1 MRVGYFHGKLRSQET
16 FRWSVG
22 GSGLLENFS
31 RLFWPET
38 KLLNIKLAHQFW
50 FSFPPPGAAGGSS
63 SRQADEEKAK
73 ERQKNESADRE
84 QHHKQQK
91 HDAANC
97 KREAREIRQLDNE
110 LLNQRRAQERER
122 QAQLGSDRQAAALA
136 TGPTNVPVGA
146 TSPPP
151 SSTSSGDRTFRT
163 AEPFYAESNSST
175 TPGRTPPN
183 TISEEKSPVIPG
195 VKTPLLEDTSFGDT
209 NTALMETGQNSA
221 AAVTPKEEE
230 PRNVGLVAAASQ
242 KVLQEKGLPETSHL
256 QDFPKGR
263 QDSTESEIS
272 TIYSQSQSDA
282 CHKMMNSATE
292 MLGSVPNDDVVR
304 KINFKF
310 TMSFKTHGDCAVF
323 ADVWRPSVGKHAIWD
338 FSRAKR
344 FVLSRFEN
352 EDSNP
357 VTIYRCRA
365 PIASLDCMEE
375 FSGTTAQLDFGR
387 STSLGSNPA
396 IQIRSNA
403 TTTPGLR
410 YKNLGKSGLRVSNVG
425 LGTWPI
431 FSPGVSE
438 EQAEAILRLAVD
450 SGINLFDLSEAHSG
464 TRAEIELGKIIQKA
478 GWKRTSFVITT
489 KIYWSTKSEER
500 GLSRKHIIESV
511 QASLQRLQLPYI
523 DVILVHKA
531 DSMCPMEEIVRAM
544 NYVISQGWSMYWGT
558 ARWSPVEIMEAYTNC
573 RQFNCVT
580 PIVEQSEYHMFCR
593 EKAELYLPEMYN
605 KIGVGFMA
613 WGPLSMCL
621 GDAQNGE
628 KLWIPKGSLKSKS
641 QSYSWIEDEVNKE
654 NLQDEARR
662 LYDKARDISN
672 LAEKLGCNAV
682 QLSIAWSLKHEPVQ
696 CLLLGATSPE
706 QLHQSLQALQ
716 LLPRLSTGVMLEIER
731 ILENKPVRP
740 PPISTLALRTVLKP
754 SLLSL
759 ESLSV
764 SLESLFYEQTA
775 LDSKFNNSS
784 TATGTMQSTNSTV
797 TTTSETTG
805 LAEDKQQA
813 RQLVDCLK
821 SIDNTVMGEKRIR
834 YKISCSFKSLDNNCK
849 SLFNIL
855 RGKGTGNGVAP
866 AKKVP
871 LSEDC
876 MQAAPSS
883 NALVPAHHVQS
894 HQKGF
899 RMLFNR
905 KLLSDRRD
913 SVLLAPCVNVA
924 EH

>member
-1 MRVGYFHGKLRSQET
+1 MSIVLCNVASKPNNDNN
-16 FRWSVG
+16 V
-22 GSGLLENFS
+22 NND
-31 RLFWPET
+31 
-38 KLLNIKLAHQFW
+38 NI
-50 FSFPPPGAAGGSS
+50 S
-63 SRQADEEKAK
+63 
-73 ERQKNESADRE
+73 
-84 QHHKQQK
+84 
-91 HDAANC
+91 
-97 KREAREIRQLDNE
+97 
-110 LLNQRRAQERER
+110 
-122 QAQLGSDRQAAALA
+122 
-136 TGPTNVPVGA
+136 
-146 TSPPP
+146 
-151 SSTSSGDRTFRT
+151 
-163 AEPFYAESNSST
+163 
-175 TPGRTPPN
+175 
-183 TISEEKSPVIPG
+183 
-195 VKTPLLEDTSFGDT
+195 
-209 NTALMETGQNSA
+209 
-221 AAVTPKEEE
+221 
-230 PRNVGLVAAASQ
+230 
-242 KVLQEKGLPETSHL
+242 
-256 QDFPKGR
+256 
-263 QDSTESEIS
+263 
-272 TIYSQSQSDA
+272 
-282 CHKMMNSATE
+282 
-292 MLGSVPNDDVVR
+292 
-304 KINFKF
+304 
-310 TMSFKTHGDCAVF
+310 
-323 ADVWRPSVGKHAIWD
+323 
-338 FSRAKR
+338 
-344 FVLSRFEN
+344 

-654 NLQDEARR
+654 VSVRSTARPHCSDPQDEARR

-740 PPISTLALRTVLKP
+740 PPISTLALR
-754 SLLSL
+754 
-759 ESLSV
+759 
-764 SLESLFYEQTA
+764 
-775 LDSKFNNSS
+775 
-784 TATGTMQSTNSTV
+784 
-797 TTTSETTG
+797 
-805 LAEDKQQA
+805 
-813 RQLVDCLK
+813 
-821 SIDNTVMGEKRIR
+821 
-834 YKISCSFKSLDNNCK
+834 
-849 SLFNIL
+849 
-855 RGKGTGNGVAP
+855 
-866 AKKVP
+866 
-871 LSEDC
+871 
-876 MQAAPSS
+876 
-883 NALVPAHHVQS
+883 
-894 HQKGF
+894 
-899 RMLFNR
+899 
-905 KLLSDRRD
+905 
-913 SVLLAPCVNVA
+913 
-924 EH
+924 

>member
-1 MRVGYFHGKLRSQET
+1 M
-16 FRWSVG
+16 
-22 GSGLLENFS
+22 
-31 RLFWPET
+31 
-38 KLLNIKLAHQFW
+38 AHQFW
-50 FSFPPPGAAGGSS
+50 FSFPPPGASGSSS
-63 SRQADEEKAK
+63 SRQADEEKQK
-73 ERQKNESADRE
+73 ERAKNESSDRE

-91 HDAANC
+91 LDAANC

-122 QAQLGSDRQAAALA
+122 QAQLGTERQAAALA
-136 TGPTNVPVGA
+136 AATTVGAVGA

-151 SSTSSGDRTFRT
+151 ANSSGDRTYRQT
-163 AEPFYAESNSST
+163 EPFYAESSIST
-175 TPGRTPPN
+175 TPGRTPPT
-183 TISEEKSPVIPG
+183 TIAEEKSPVVAG
-195 VKTPLLEDTSFGDT
+195 VKTPLLEDTVAFGGVPSLT
-209 NTALMETGQNSA
+209 LMENLPGGVPL
-221 AAVTPKEEE
+221 AVTPKEEE
-230 PRNVGLVAAASQ
+230 QRNSALAAATLH
-242 KVLQEKGLPETSHL
+242 KVQPDKGLPETSHL

-282 CHKMMNSATE
+282 CHKMM
-292 MLGSVPNDDVVR
+292 
-304 KINFKF
+304 
-310 TMSFKTHGDCAVF
+310 
-323 ADVWRPSVGKHAIWD
+323 
-338 FSRAKR
+338 
-344 FVLSRFEN
+344 
-352 EDSNP
+352 
-357 VTIYRCRA
+357 CRA

-621 GDAQNGE
+621 GDAQSGD

-654 NLQDEARR
+654 DEARR

-740 PPISTLALRTVLKP
+740 PPISTLALRESGVPCGAESPKEEDISMGEEQKESQKISFCEIHVTERSPALTLQDCCDTPSAQQQQQSRQQTQQQQHQQQQHQHQQQHQQHSQYQQRQQRVQKQLVRHPKLWKQHRYERSVLKP

-759 ESLSV
+759 ESLSA
-764 SLESLFYEQTA
+764 SLESLFFEPAA

-784 TATGTMQSTNSTV
+784 GTATGTLQSTSSTV
-797 TTTSETTG
+797 STTSGVAAIDETRQ
-805 LAEDKQQA
+805 EQQA

-821 SIDNTVMGEKRIR
+821 SIDSTLMGEKRLR
-834 YKISCSFKSLDNNCK
+834 YKISCSFRTLDTNCK
-849 SLFNIL
+849 SLVNFL
-855 RGKGTGNGVAP
+855 RGKGTAHGVAP
-866 AKKVP
+866 ARKQAPESGPEGTKESTMVP
-871 LSEDC
+871 ST
-876 MQAAPSS
+876 AVVAR
-883 NALVPAHHVQS
+883 HQS
-894 HQKGF
+894 PQQGF
-899 RMLFNR
+899 RMLMNR
-905 KLLSDRRD
+905 KLFSDRSRD

-924 EH
+924 ES

>member
-1 MRVGYFHGKLRSQET
+1 MSIVLCNVASKT
-16 FRWSVG
+16 NNDNNV
-22 GSGLLENFS
+22 NND
-31 RLFWPET
+31 
-38 KLLNIKLAHQFW
+38 NI
-50 FSFPPPGAAGGSS
+50 S
-63 SRQADEEKAK
+63 
-73 ERQKNESADRE
+73 
-84 QHHKQQK
+84 
-91 HDAANC
+91 
-97 KREAREIRQLDNE
+97 
-110 LLNQRRAQERER
+110 
-122 QAQLGSDRQAAALA
+122 
-136 TGPTNVPVGA
+136 
-146 TSPPP
+146 
-151 SSTSSGDRTFRT
+151 
-163 AEPFYAESNSST
+163 
-175 TPGRTPPN
+175 
-183 TISEEKSPVIPG
+183 
-195 VKTPLLEDTSFGDT
+195 
-209 NTALMETGQNSA
+209 
-221 AAVTPKEEE
+221 
-230 PRNVGLVAAASQ
+230 
-242 KVLQEKGLPETSHL
+242 
-256 QDFPKGR
+256 
-263 QDSTESEIS
+263 
-272 TIYSQSQSDA
+272 
-282 CHKMMNSATE
+282 
-292 MLGSVPNDDVVR
+292 
-304 KINFKF
+304 
-310 TMSFKTHGDCAVF
+310 
-323 ADVWRPSVGKHAIWD
+323 
-338 FSRAKR
+338 
-344 FVLSRFEN
+344 

-613 WGPLSMCL
+613 WGPLSMYL

-654 NLQDEARR
+654 DEARR

-740 PPISTLALRTVLKP
+740 PPISTLALRESGVPCGAESPKEEDISMGEEQKESQKISFCEIHVTERSSTLTLQDRCQTPAAQQQQQQQQQQHRQTHQQRRLSGYPQQPHQPQPQQHQQYQQRQQCNNQQQRMQKQLVRHPKLWKQRHDRSVLKP

-764 SLESLFYEQTA
+764 SLESLFYEQNG

-784 TATGTMQSTNSTV
+784 TATGTMQSTSSTV
-797 TTTSETTG
+797 STTSEATG

-821 SIDNTVMGEKRIR
+821 SIDNTLMGEKRIR
-834 YKISCSFKSLDNNCK
+834 YKISYSFKSLDSNCK

-855 RGKGTGNGVAP
+855 RGKGSANGVAP
-866 AKKVP
+866 AKQAP
-871 LSEDC
+871 LPEDC
-876 MQAAPSS
+876 KQPTPSS
-883 NALVPAHHVQS
+883 NALVTARHV
-894 HQKGF
+894 HQNGF

-913 SVLLAPCVNVA
+913 SVLLTPCVDVI
-924 EH
+924 EK

>member
-1 MRVGYFHGKLRSQET
+1 Q
-16 FRWSVG
+16 
-22 GSGLLENFS
+22 
-31 RLFWPET
+31 
-38 KLLNIKLAHQFW
+38 
-50 FSFPPPGAAGGSS
+50 AG
-63 SRQADEEKAK
+63 QADEEKQK
-73 ERQKNESADRE
+73 ERQKNESSDRE

-91 HDAANC
+91 LDAANC

-122 QAQLGSDRQAAALA
+122 QAQLGTERQAAQALA
-136 TGPTNVPVGA
+136 STTTAVTVLT
-146 TSPPP
+146 TSPP
-151 SSTSSGDRTFRT
+151 
-163 AEPFYAESNSST
+163 ASNSSSERT
-175 TPGRTPPN
+175 LRQSELFYSDGSSVTIPGRLPPA
-183 TISEEKSPVIPG
+183 TSSTEDTSSPLVIGGKS
-195 VKTPLLEDTSFGDT
+195 PLLEDTVFLHS
-209 NTALMETGQNSA
+209 S

-230 PRNVGLVAAASQ
+230 QRLSSLAAAALH
-242 KVLQEKGLPETSHL
+242 KVQPEKGFPETTRL

-282 CHKMMNSATE
+282 CHKMM
-292 MLGSVPNDDVVR
+292 
-304 KINFKF
+304 
-310 TMSFKTHGDCAVF
+310 
-323 ADVWRPSVGKHAIWD
+323 
-338 FSRAKR
+338 
-344 FVLSRFEN
+344 
-352 EDSNP
+352 
-357 VTIYRCRA
+357 CRA

-387 STSLGSNPA
+387 STSLGSNA
-396 IQIRSNA
+396 GIQIRTHA

-621 GDAQNGE
+621 GDAQSGD

-641 QSYSWIEDEVNKE
+641 QSYSWIEDEVNRE
-654 NLQDEARR
+654 DEVRR

-672 LAEKLGCNAV
+672 LAEKLSCNTI

-740 PPISTLALRTVLKP
+740 PPISTLALR
-754 SLLSL
+754 
-759 ESLSV
+759 ESGV
-764 SLESLFYEQTA
+764 PCGAESPKEEDISMGEEQKE
-775 LDSKFNNSS
+775 SQKNSFCEIHKFNNST
-784 TATGTMQSTNSTV
+784 TATGTIQSTSSTV
-797 TTTSETTG
+797 STTSG
-805 LAEDKQQA
+805 QA
-813 RQLVDCLK
+813 PNGESPGGEMQAQQLVKCLK
-821 SIDNTVMGEKRIR
+821 SIDTSLLGEKKFR
-834 YKISCSFKSLDNNCK
+834 YRISCSFRALDSNCK
-849 SLFNIL
+849 SLFNFL
-855 RGKGTGNGVAP
+855 RGKGAANGVAP
-866 AKKVP
+866 AKALAEPGGAKW
-871 LSEDC
+871 
-876 MQAAPSS
+876 QPSAS
-883 NALVPAHHVQS
+883 ATGQQSSQHVQGRQPQ
-894 HQKGF
+894 HGF
-899 RMLFNR
+899 RMLLNR
-905 KLLSDRRD
+905 KTASDGSD
-913 SVLLAPCVNVA
+913 SVPLAPKQNVVDVVDA
-924 EH
+924 

>member
-1 MRVGYFHGKLRSQET
+1 MSIVLCNVASKT
-16 FRWSVG
+16 NNDNNV
-22 GSGLLENFS
+22 NND
-31 RLFWPET
+31 
-38 KLLNIKLAHQFW
+38 NI
-50 FSFPPPGAAGGSS
+50 S
-63 SRQADEEKAK
+63 
-73 ERQKNESADRE
+73 
-84 QHHKQQK
+84 
-91 HDAANC
+91 
-97 KREAREIRQLDNE
+97 
-110 LLNQRRAQERER
+110 
-122 QAQLGSDRQAAALA
+122 
-136 TGPTNVPVGA
+136 
-146 TSPPP
+146 
-151 SSTSSGDRTFRT
+151 
-163 AEPFYAESNSST
+163 
-175 TPGRTPPN
+175 
-183 TISEEKSPVIPG
+183 
-195 VKTPLLEDTSFGDT
+195 
-209 NTALMETGQNSA
+209 
-221 AAVTPKEEE
+221 
-230 PRNVGLVAAASQ
+230 
-242 KVLQEKGLPETSHL
+242 
-256 QDFPKGR
+256 
-263 QDSTESEIS
+263 
-272 TIYSQSQSDA
+272 
-282 CHKMMNSATE
+282 
-292 MLGSVPNDDVVR
+292 
-304 KINFKF
+304 
-310 TMSFKTHGDCAVF
+310 
-323 ADVWRPSVGKHAIWD
+323 
-338 FSRAKR
+338 
-344 FVLSRFEN
+344 

-654 NLQDEARR
+654 DLQDEARR

-740 PPISTLALRTVLKP
+740 PPISTLALR
-754 SLLSL
+754 
-759 ESLSV
+759 
-764 SLESLFYEQTA
+764 
-775 LDSKFNNSS
+775 
-784 TATGTMQSTNSTV
+784 
-797 TTTSETTG
+797 
-805 LAEDKQQA
+805 
-813 RQLVDCLK
+813 
-821 SIDNTVMGEKRIR
+821 
-834 YKISCSFKSLDNNCK
+834 
-849 SLFNIL
+849 
-855 RGKGTGNGVAP
+855 
-866 AKKVP
+866 
-871 LSEDC
+871 
-876 MQAAPSS
+876 
-883 NALVPAHHVQS
+883 
-894 HQKGF
+894 
-899 RMLFNR
+899 
-905 KLLSDRRD
+905 
-913 SVLLAPCVNVA
+913 
-924 EH
+924 

>member
-1 MRVGYFHGKLRSQET
+1 
-16 FRWSVG
+16 
-22 GSGLLENFS
+22 
-31 RLFWPET
+31 
-38 KLLNIKLAHQFW
+38 
-50 FSFPPPGAAGGSS
+50 
-63 SRQADEEKAK
+63 
-73 ERQKNESADRE
+73 
-84 QHHKQQK
+84 
-91 HDAANC
+91 
-97 KREAREIRQLDNE
+97 
-110 LLNQRRAQERER
+110 
-122 QAQLGSDRQAAALA
+122 
-136 TGPTNVPVGA
+136 
-146 TSPPP
+146 
-151 SSTSSGDRTFRT
+151 
-163 AEPFYAESNSST
+163 
-175 TPGRTPPN
+175 
-183 TISEEKSPVIPG
+183 
-195 VKTPLLEDTSFGDT
+195 
-209 NTALMETGQNSA
+209 
-221 AAVTPKEEE
+221 
-230 PRNVGLVAAASQ
+230 
-242 KVLQEKGLPETSHL
+242 
-256 QDFPKGR
+256 
-263 QDSTESEIS
+263 
-272 TIYSQSQSDA
+272 
-282 CHKMMNSATE
+282 
-292 MLGSVPNDDVVR
+292 
-304 KINFKF
+304 
-310 TMSFKTHGDCAVF
+310 
-323 ADVWRPSVGKHAIWD
+323 
-338 FSRAKR
+338 
-344 FVLSRFEN
+344 
-352 EDSNP
+352 
-357 VTIYRCRA
+357 
-365 PIASLDCMEE
+365 MEE

-654 NLQDEARR
+654 VSARSSTRPHCSVHISVLFFLFSVHLAVMLHLRKDPQDEARR

-740 PPISTLALRTVLKP
+740 PPISTLALR
-754 SLLSL
+754 
-759 ESLSV
+759 ESGV
-764 SLESLFYEQTA
+764 PCGAESPKE
-775 LDSKFNNSS
+775 
-784 TATGTMQSTNSTV
+784 
-797 TTTSETTG
+797 
-805 LAEDKQQA
+805 EDI
-813 RQLVDCLK
+813 
-821 SIDNTVMGEKRIR
+821 SMGEEQKESQ
-834 YKISCSFKSLDNNCK
+834 KISFCE
-849 SLFNIL
+849 I
-855 RGKGTGNGVAP
+855 
-866 AKKVP
+866 
-871 LSEDC
+871 
-876 MQAAPSS
+876 Q
-883 NALVPAHHVQS
+883 
-894 HQKGF
+894 
-899 RMLFNR
+899 
-905 KLLSDRRD
+905 
-913 SVLLAPCVNVA
+913 
-924 EH
+924 

>member
-1 MRVGYFHGKLRSQET
+1 MRASSFLGKLRSQET

-50 FSFPPPGAAGGSS
+50 FSFPPPGASGGSS

-73 ERQKNESADRE
+73 ERQKNDSADRE

-91 HDAANC
+91 LDAANC

-122 QAQLGSDRQAAALA
+122 QAQLGSERQAAALA
-136 TGPTNVPVGA
+136 TGTTATVPVGT

-151 SSTSSGDRTFRT
+151 LSTGSGDRTFRQ
-163 AEPFYAESNSST
+163 AEPFYAEGSIST

-183 TISEEKSPVIPG
+183 TIAEEKSPVLLAG
-195 VKTPLLEDTSFGDT
+195 VKTPLLEDTSFGGT
-209 NTALMETGQNSA
+209 NTTLMETLQTSA

-230 PRNVGLVAAASQ
+230 QRSAAGVLAAALQ
-242 KVLQEKGLPETSHL
+242 KVPQEKGLPETSHL

-282 CHKMMNSATE
+282 CHKMM
-292 MLGSVPNDDVVR
+292 
-304 KINFKF
+304 
-310 TMSFKTHGDCAVF
+310 
-323 ADVWRPSVGKHAIWD
+323 
-338 FSRAKR
+338 
-344 FVLSRFEN
+344 
-352 EDSNP
+352 
-357 VTIYRCRA
+357 CRA

-613 WGPLSMCL
+613 WGPLSMYL

-654 NLQDEARR
+654 DLQDEARR

-740 PPISTLALRTVLKP
+740 PPISTLALR
-754 SLLSL
+754 
-759 ESLSV
+759 
-764 SLESLFYEQTA
+764 
-775 LDSKFNNSS
+775 
-784 TATGTMQSTNSTV
+784 
-797 TTTSETTG
+797 
-805 LAEDKQQA
+805 
-813 RQLVDCLK
+813 
-821 SIDNTVMGEKRIR
+821 
-834 YKISCSFKSLDNNCK
+834 
-849 SLFNIL
+849 
-855 RGKGTGNGVAP
+855 
-866 AKKVP
+866 
-871 LSEDC
+871 
-876 MQAAPSS
+876 
-883 NALVPAHHVQS
+883 
-894 HQKGF
+894 
-899 RMLFNR
+899 
-905 KLLSDRRD
+905 
-913 SVLLAPCVNVA
+913 
-924 EH
+924 

>member
-1 MRVGYFHGKLRSQET
+1 M
-16 FRWSVG
+16 
-22 GSGLLENFS
+22 
-31 RLFWPET
+31 
-38 KLLNIKLAHQFW
+38 NIKLAHQFW
-50 FSFPPPGAAGGSS
+50 FSFPPPGASGGSS

-73 ERQKNESADRE
+73 ERQKNESSDRE

-91 HDAANC
+91 LDAANC

-122 QAQLGSDRQAAALA
+122 QAQLGSERQAAALA
-136 TGPTNVPVGA
+136 AATTGGPVGT

-151 SSTSSGDRTFRT
+151 PPPPASSNSSGDRSFRQS
-163 AEPFYAESNSST
+163 EPFYAESSIST
-175 TPGRTPPN
+175 TPGRTPPT
-183 TISEEKSPVIPG
+183 TIAEEKSPVIAG
-195 VKTPLLEDTSFGDT
+195 VKTPLLEDTPPFSGT
-209 NTALMETGQNSA
+209 NLTLMETLQNSTN
-221 AAVTPKEEE
+221 AVTPKEEE
-230 PRNVGLVAAASQ
+230 PRNTGLAAAATSH
-242 KVLQEKGLPETSHL
+242 KAPQEKALPDTSHL

-282 CHKMMNSATE
+282 CHKMM
-292 MLGSVPNDDVVR
+292 
-304 KINFKF
+304 
-310 TMSFKTHGDCAVF
+310 
-323 ADVWRPSVGKHAIWD
+323 
-338 FSRAKR
+338 
-344 FVLSRFEN
+344 
-352 EDSNP
+352 
-357 VTIYRCRA
+357 CRA

-654 NLQDEARR
+654 DEARR

-740 PPISTLALRTVLKP
+740 PPISTLALR
-754 SLLSL
+754 
-759 ESLSV
+759 
-764 SLESLFYEQTA
+764 
-775 LDSKFNNSS
+775 
-784 TATGTMQSTNSTV
+784 
-797 TTTSETTG
+797 
-805 LAEDKQQA
+805 
-813 RQLVDCLK
+813 
-821 SIDNTVMGEKRIR
+821 
-834 YKISCSFKSLDNNCK
+834 
-849 SLFNIL
+849 
-855 RGKGTGNGVAP
+855 
-866 AKKVP
+866 
-871 LSEDC
+871 
-876 MQAAPSS
+876 
-883 NALVPAHHVQS
+883 
-894 HQKGF
+894 
-899 RMLFNR
+899 
-905 KLLSDRRD
+905 
-913 SVLLAPCVNVA
+913 
-924 EH
+924 